1 MGVFRGQFAVLDLSR
16 SQHDGAAARYHNG
29 QDRTGRII
37 MAPRNR
43 HKKIQADEADKY
55 QLEIVSGSLVPS
67 IANSPPT

>member
-1 MGVFRGQFAVLDLSR
+1 MGVFREQFAVLDLSR

-29 QDRTGRII
+29 QDQIGRVIK
-37 MAPRNR
+37 ALKGR
-43 HKKIQADEADKY
+43 HKKIQTDEADKY